1 MTPAVDPQA
10 LELARMKRLALALL
24 VMAALLYALATVLE
38 HRHPLWP
45 WVAAFAEAAMVGAM
59 ADWFAVVALFRHPMG
74 IPIPH
79 TAIIPNNKSRIGSK
93 LADFLCNHFLATPQV
108 LQKLREMA
116 PAERLAAWLSEPANG
131 ERLAGHAGAAAV
143 HLLEAFDDER
153 VRDFMRRTVVARLER
168 VDFAPLA
175 GELLGLLTAERRHQ
189 AVLDELLKEISQL
202 LENENFQARLAER
215 VAGEVDFLRYVKL
228 DRIAGRVL
236 SAKIV
241 AGVGTLLGEMGDD
254 PQHPLR
260 LRFDTY
266 MAEFIARLQHDDS
279 MRLKGAQLRDAVLA
293 HPALATYLH
302 DLWSEFLD
310 WLRLD
315 LQREDSVLRA
325 RVARIVVQ
333 LGETLRDDSAMRQ
346 WMNDQLMAAAPALIE
361 RYREDIRRYVAS
373 RVDQWDTTELT
384 RELERNI
391 GRDLQFVRIN
401 GTLVG
406 GLIGVIIHAVT
417 LWARG

>member
-1 MTPAVDPQA
+1 
-10 LELARMKRLALALL
+10 MKRLALALL
-24 VMAALLYALATVLE
+24 AMAALLYALATVWE
-38 HRHPLWP
+38 QRHPAWP

-59 ADWFAVVALFRHPMG
+59 ADWFAVVALFRHPLG

-79 TAIIPNNKSRIGSK
+79 TAIIPNNKSRIGAK

-108 LQKLREMA
+108 LQKLHEIA
-116 PAERLAAWLSEPANG
+116 PAERLAAWLSQPANG
-131 ERLAGHAGAAAV
+131 DLLARHAGAVAI

-153 VRDFMRRTVVARLER
+153 VREFVRRAVLTRLER
-168 VDFAPLA
+168 IDFAPLA

-189 AVLDELLKEISQL
+189 AVLDELLKEISRL
-202 LENENFQARLAER
+202 LENEGFQAKLAER
-215 VAGEVDFLRYVKL
+215 VAAEVDYLRYVKL
-228 DRIAGRVL
+228 DRIAGRL
-236 SAKIV
+236 ASAKIV
-241 AGVGTLLGEMGDD
+241 SGVGKLLGEMGDD

-260 LRFDTY
+260 QRFDTY
-266 MAEFIARLQHDDS
+266 MASFIADLQHDES
-279 MRLKGAQLRDAVLA
+279 MRLKGVQIRDMVLA
-293 HPALATYLH
+293 HPALANYLQG
-302 DLWSEFLD
+302 LWNELLD

-325 RVARIVVQ
+325 RVARITVR
-333 LGETLRDDSAMRQ
+333 LGETLRDDAAMRQ

-361 RYREDIRRYVAS
+361 RYREDIRRYVVS

-384 RELERNI
+384 SELERNI

-406 GLIGVIIHAVT
+406 GLIGLLIHAFTV
-417 LWARG
+417 WARG

>member
-1 MTPAVDPQA
+1 
-10 LELARMKRLALALL
+10 MKRLALALL
-24 VMAALLYALATVLE
+24 AMAALLYALATVLE

-59 ADWFAVVALFRHPMG
+59 ADWFAVVALFRHPLG

-79 TAIIPNNKSRIGSK
+79 TAIIPNNKSRIGAK

-108 LQKLREMA
+108 LQKLHEIG
-116 PAERLAAWLSEPANG
+116 PAERLAAWLSQPANG
-131 ERLAGHAGAAAV
+131 GLIARHAGAAAV

-153 VRDFMRRTVVARLER
+153 VREFVRRAMLIRLER
-168 VDFAPLA
+168 IDFAPMA
-175 GELLGLLTAERRHQ
+175 GELLDVLTAERRHQ
-189 AVLDELLKEISQL
+189 AVLDEVLKEIAQL
-202 LENENFQARLAER
+202 LENESFQARLAER
-215 VAGEVDFLRYVKL
+215 VAAEVDYLRYVKL
-228 DRIAGRVL
+228 DRIAGRMA

-241 AGVGTLLGEMGDD
+241 AGVGKLLGEMGDD
-254 PQHPLR
+254 AKHPLR
-260 LRFDTY
+260 QRFDSY
-266 MAEFIARLQHDDS
+266 MAEFIDRLQHDDS
-279 MRLKGAQLRDAVLA
+279 MRLKGAQLRDTVLA
-293 HPALATYLH
+293 HPALANYLQG
-302 DLWSEFLD
+302 LWSELLD

-325 RVARIVVQ
+325 RVAGIAVR
-333 LGETLRDDSAMRQ
+333 LGETLRDDPAMRQ

-361 RYREDIRRYVAS
+361 RYREDIRRYVVT

-406 GLIGVIIHAVT
+406 GLIGLLIHAFTV
-417 LWARG
+417 WARG